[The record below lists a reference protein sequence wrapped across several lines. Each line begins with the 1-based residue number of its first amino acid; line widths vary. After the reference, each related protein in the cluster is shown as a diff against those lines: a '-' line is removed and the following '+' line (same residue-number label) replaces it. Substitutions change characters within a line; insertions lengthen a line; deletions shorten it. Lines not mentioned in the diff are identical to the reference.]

1 MKHVNCTG
9 TDLRCNF
16 AHVVIVVP
24 ILHIGLHE
32 IENEILGVKRSL
44 LQKKT
49 SMYSERWECIENA
62 ELVSFDAVQFVLGIS
77 V

>member
-1 MKHVNCTG
+1 MKRVNCSG

-16 AHVVIVVP
+16 AHVVIIVP
-24 ILHIGLHE
+24 VLHMGLYE

-49 SMYSERWECIENA
+49 SMYSER
-62 ELVSFDAVQFVLGIS
+62 
-77 V
+77 

>member
-16 AHVVIVVP
+16 AHVVIIVP
-24 ILHIGLHE
+24 ILHMGLHV

-49 SMYSERWECIENA
+49 SMYSER
-62 ELVSFDAVQFVLGIS
+62 
-77 V
+77 